1 MQEKYRDKS
10 IMRKNISK
18 LFKLLLIISFLGFGG
33 CATVDSYYNKEIKPM
48 DIKAIFVSKFKKT
61 AREDPYL
68 ILQTFDNNKDT
79 LFLPVYPE
87 LWDYLLPGDSVIKQK
102 GTLRFTV
109 IRDSRREYFETY
121 THWK

>member
-1 MQEKYRDKS
+1 
-10 IMRKNISK
+10 MRRNIPRI
-18 LFKLLLIISFLGFGG
+18 FKLLLIFSFLAFKG
-33 CATVDSYYNKEIKPM
+33 CATVDGYYNREIKPM

-61 AREDPYL
+61 TREDPYL
-68 ILQTFDNNKDT
+68 ILQSFNNKKDT

-87 LWDYLLPGDSVIKQK
+87 LWDYILPGDSIIKEK

-109 IRDSRREYFETY
+109 IRDSRKEYFETY